1 MQGPSLGAHFTKL
14 SYRREAS
21 MCTQTAVA
29 LTCVNIIFEIFCV
42 ALICPIPQ
50 FLDVNVIY
58 KPRD

>member
-29 LTCVNIIFEIFCV
+29 LTCVNIIFELFCV
-42 ALICPIPQ
+42 ALICPIYAFPNS
-50 FLDVNVIY
+50 LT
-58 KPRD
+58 